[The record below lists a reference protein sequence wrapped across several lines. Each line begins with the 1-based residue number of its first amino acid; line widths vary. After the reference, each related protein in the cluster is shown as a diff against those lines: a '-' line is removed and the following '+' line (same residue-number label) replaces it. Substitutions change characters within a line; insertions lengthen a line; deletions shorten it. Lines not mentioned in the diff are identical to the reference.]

1 MSPAPTLPPDPSYA
15 GAVRLLAA
23 LAALAAALFLL
34 VEARDVIIPMVIA
47 LGLWLVINAVAA
59 RLSFIR
65 IRGKVLAQG
74 LRTSLALL
82 LIGLVLTLAISFVG
96 GSIAGVAADAPLY
109 GERLGAAIAQLDA
122 ALGISVSDAMKS
134 TMAEYDMARVIG
146 WVIGLV
152 TDLAGTLGIVIIY
165 TIFLFL
171 EQQVFPLKVSALG
184 GTPAARRAISESL
197 ARIKEGASRY
207 LAAKTL
213 VAAITAAGS
222 YVILAVAGVPNA
234 AFFAFVIFLLNYVPT
249 FGSLAAIALGT
260 VVSLAAFPDAEPAL
274 ITAGVLAVLQ
284 ITMGNV
290 VEPRLMSNSLN
301 LSPLAVIMSLSVWG
315 LIWGSVGLFLA
326 VPMTA
331 ATAIV
336 LSGFAPTRPI
346 AVLLSHDGKVGG

>member
-1 MSPAPTLPPDPSYA
+1 MSSPDPSYA

-23 LAALAAALFLL
+23 LASLAAALFLL

-65 IRGKVLAQG
+65 IGGKTAPQGMRILLALVLISGVLA
-74 LRTSLALL
+74 LAV
-82 LIGLVLTLAISFVG
+82 IFVG
-96 GSIAGVAADAPLY
+96 DSIAGVAADAPRY
-109 GERLGAAIAQLDA
+109 SERLLAAISALDA
-122 ALGISVSDAMKS
+122 SLGVSTSQTMKS
-134 TMAEYDMARVIG
+134 MLAEYDMARVIG

-171 EQQVFPLKVSALG
+171 EQQVFPLKISALG
-184 GTPAARRAISESL
+184 GSQAARHAISDALS
-197 ARIKEGASRY
+197 RIKEGASRY
-207 LAAKTL
+207 LAAKTF
-213 VAAITAAGS
+213 VAAITAIGS
-222 YVILAVAGVPNA
+222 YAILAIAGVPNA

-249 FGSLAAIALGT
+249 FGSLAAIVLAT
-260 VVSLAAFPDAEPAL
+260 IASLAAFPDVQPAL
-274 ITAGVLAVLQ
+274 ITSGILAVLQ

-290 VEPRLMSNSLN
+290 VEPRMMSNTLN

-336 LSGFAPTRPI
+336 LAGFGPTRPI
-346 AVLLSHDGKVGG
+346 AILLSNDGKVGG